1 MRRPSPTPSLPPS
14 LPFSLPPFSARTLAL
29 KRFSPCPL
37 SGDKIIVFSDSVYAL
52 SKYAQLFGRD
62 AIYGGTKESERERL
76 LAAFRISN
84 RVNTIFLSRVGD
96 TSIDL
101 PEANVIIQISS
112 QFGSRRQEAQRLGR
126 ILRPKQTADDGFNA
140 FFYTLGEQQ
149 SWWCAFGPRCFSYY
163 IHHSLPPSLPPSLQL
178 FLSIFDSFPSPLLLS
193 PPPSLPPPVCS
204 DTVEM
209 RYSTKRQQYLVD
221 QGYTYKVI
229 PNLLVDALKKCAS
242 DPKYLMSNLKKD
254 QELRL
259 LTQALMDANTY
270 EEMEAEEGRLVRK
283 AAQEDDD
290 EEGGREGGVVYGG
303 AAVAA
308 AGVRR
313 TTGSMAALSGGQGV
327 SYLEYQTGGG
337 GGAGGEGKKRR
348 K

>member
-1 MRRPSPTPSLPPS
+1 MPPCHPLSLLPP
-14 LPFSLPPFSARTLAL
+14 LPS
-29 KRFSPCPL
+29 
-37 SGDKIIVFSDSVYAL
+37 
-52 SKYAQLFGRD
+52 
-62 AIYGGTKESERERL
+62 
-76 LAAFRISN
+76 
-84 RVNTIFLSRVGD
+84 
-96 TSIDL
+96 
-101 PEANVIIQISS
+101 
-112 QFGSRRQEAQRLGR
+112 
-126 ILRPKQTADDGFNA
+126 
-140 FFYTLGEQQ
+140 
-149 SWWCAFGPRCFSYY
+149 
-163 IHHSLPPSLPPSLQL
+163 
-178 FLSIFDSFPSPLLLS
+178 
-193 PPPSLPPPVCS
+193 PVCS

-229 PNLLVDALKKCAS
+229 PNLLDDALRKCVS

-283 AAQEDDD
+283 AALEDDD
-290 EEGGREGGVVYGG
+290 EEGGRQGGVVYGG

-327 SYLEYQTGGG
+327 SYLEYQMGGG
-337 GGAGGEGKKRR
+337 GGMREEGKKRR

>member
-1 MRRPSPTPSLPPS
+1 
-14 LPFSLPPFSARTLAL
+14 
-29 KRFSPCPL
+29 
-37 SGDKIIVFSDSVYAL
+37 
-52 SKYAQLFGRD
+52 
-62 AIYGGTKESERERL
+62 
-76 LAAFRISN
+76 
-84 RVNTIFLSRVGD
+84 
-96 TSIDL
+96 
-101 PEANVIIQISS
+101 
-112 QFGSRRQEAQRLGR
+112 
-126 ILRPKQTADDGFNA
+126 
-140 FFYTLGEQQ
+140 
-149 SWWCAFGPRCFSYY
+149 
-163 IHHSLPPSLPPSLQL
+163 
-178 FLSIFDSFPSPLLLS
+178 
-193 PPPSLPPPVCS
+193 
-204 DTVEM
+204 M

-229 PNLLVDALKKCAS
+229 PNLLDDALKKCAS
-242 DPKYLMSNLKKD
+242 DPKYLMSNLNKD

-283 AAQEDDD
+283 AAQEEEDD

-337 GGAGGEGKKRR
+337 GGGGAGKKRR